1 MYDCLSPKFMFF
13 WIPTETEMEW
23 TQYTEE
29 PIVEGGVILHL
40 FTAIA
45 ELDRLLNVQV
55 YVWLARA

>member
-1 MYDCLSPKFMFF
+1 
-13 WIPTETEMEW
+13 MEW